1 MRIALSIMFMVLI
14 AGLGVCTFFAHK
26 SKKPIG
32 KTLALFI
39 SSLIPPVWGNL
50 FIIASDVETL
60 SLIGCYIYFLGMNYV
75 MFALTL
81 FTFRYCGLSKK
92 LNFIKIVVYVL
103 LVLDSIQILINPA
116 TGHAFGIEALTKY
129 DSLFYQFTAR
139 WGLTIHRAIDYSI
152 LGGVLIGFV
161 VKSIRAPKFSTEKY
175 LVILFAMLA
184 VAAWQ
189 TVYIFFDNGINY
201 SMIGFGIFGVLVFL
215 LTLYYRPLRLLD
227 RMLSTIASKM
237 SESIFFFD
245 TNGKCIWAN
254 DKALELLNVTN
265 DNLENVPE
273 LLISK
278 IGEHSKEEIEWK
290 DVYTTGSGD
299 NVVSYA
305 IEQRAVVDDRNH
317 TVGTYLTIR
326 DNTAEEKNLQRETF
340 NAHHD
345 ALTKVLNRAGYDDV
359 MDRIDL
365 SKCFLILADLDSF
378 KEVNDTNGHVIG
390 DKVLVKVT
398 ETMSKYFR
406 DEDCVCRIGGD
417 EFAIVLINANKDTV
431 PAVQAK
437 VVSINEELNA
447 KGDLPTISISA
458 GGAFGKDAEN
468 AYELFNN
475 ADHALYETKFKGKK
489 GFTLFKKR

>member
-1 MRIALSIMFMVLI
+1 M
-14 AGLGVCTFFAHK
+14 
-26 SKKPIG
+26 
-32 KTLALFI
+32 
-39 SSLIPPVWGNL
+39 
-50 FIIASDVETL
+50 
-60 SLIGCYIYFLGMNYV
+60 
-75 MFALTL
+75 
-81 FTFRYCGLSKK
+81 
-92 LNFIKIVVYVL
+92 
-103 LVLDSIQILINPA
+103 
-116 TGHAFGIEALTKY
+116 
-129 DSLFYQFTAR
+129 
-139 WGLTIHRAIDYSI
+139 
-152 LGGVLIGFV
+152 IGFV